1 MIHSLSIKNFLSF
14 KEEQTICFEAA
25 NKVNDFEEHHVV
37 TMPDGVRLLKLGII
51 YGYNASG
58 KSNLMSAF
66 NFLKGFWFEVLE
78 NKEEEFDILPF
89 LLDKDSR
96 IKPIYFKLIFYING
110 IKHRYELSI
119 KENIV
124 IAEKLEYYPSTQPA
138 IVFTRTDQDGI
149 SKISFG
155 AKINVT
161 KTIKEAISV
170 RCLPNMSFF
179 AAYNQINTKID
190 EIIRV
195 INWMRN
201 QVMPKI
207 EPITKLQYYTEQ
219 LITKET
225 SYKKLITKYLQNADF
240 NISSIKST
248 EIIKEISDDFIKQ
261 VKELGIPEAEIKRME
276 KERTIKTLDT
286 DFEHS
291 VINNGFT
298 EYYRLP
304 MDMQSDGTRR
314 VFGLTG
320 PILEAVKN
328 DAFLFVDEIEAKLHP
343 SLVEYL
349 IENFLR
355 QSKQS
360 QLLVTTH
367 YDNLFD
373 EDELLRKDNFYF
385 TEKEA
390 NGATEI
396 YRLTDFNG
404 LNRISSLQ
412 KAYRFGKFGAVPNI
426 D

>member
-1 MIHSLSIKNFLSF
+1 
-14 KEEQTICFEAA
+14 
-25 NKVNDFEEHHVV
+25 
-37 TMPDGVRLLKLGII
+37 MPDGVRLLKLGII

-58 KSNLMSAF
+58 KSNLISAF
-66 NFLKGFWFEVLE
+66 DFLKGFWFKVLD

-89 LLDKDSR
+89 LLDTKSR
-96 IKPIYFKLIFYING
+96 IQPIYFKLIFYVNG

-119 KENIV
+119 KENI
-124 IAEKLEYYPSTQPA
+124 ILSEKLEYYPGTQPA

-155 AKINVT
+155 AKINIT

-179 AAYNQINTKID
+179 AAYNQINTKIE

-201 QVMPKI
+201 QIMPKI

-219 LITKET
+219 LINKET
-225 SYKKLITKYLQNADF
+225 SYKELITKYLQNADF

-291 VINNGFT
+291 VINNGIT
-298 EYYRLP
+298 EHYNLP

-360 QLLVTTH
+360 QLIVTTH

-373 EDELLRKDNFYF
+373 EEELLRKDNFYF

-426 D
+426 G